1 LLGAIGVGL
10 VKTGVVG
17 GAASAAT
24 SAATAAPAESDS
36 LLGMIF

>member
-1 LLGAIGVGL
+1 L